1 MLQSYVDQTSKPV
14 SGVFAALL
22 TPRRNGTIDTEA
34 LCRNAQ
40 FVLANGMKGIVL
52 CGATGEYPALTSEEF
67 NEVLSAGKSR
77 TSGELLMGIA
87 ARTLQETIQRG
98 QAASAGGATAVL
110 LAPPHFFRY
119 AQDDLASYVRR
130 VAAEVPLPILLYN
143 LPQFTNGFETATVQT
158 VLSECPNVVGI
169 KDSSGSLDLLRTL
182 KHEEHAA
189 ACRILG
195 NDGVLIEALRAGL
208 CDGLIS
214 GVAGV
219 LPELIRFVWTCDP
232 ARPENRILLDEIIEQ
247 LNRFPTPWGLKW
259 IAEYRGLGEAE
270 FLQPQSENRILL
282 AQEFSTWLADWLP
295 RATSRLASLQVS
307 A

>member
-1 MLQSYVDQTSKPV
+1 M
-14 SGVFAALL
+14 
-22 TPRRNGTIDTEA
+22 E
-34 LCRNAQ
+34 
-40 FVLANGMKGIVL
+40 GIVL
-52 CGATGEYPALTSEEF
+52 CGATGEYPALTPEEF
-67 NEVLSAGKSR
+67 KEVLSAGTVR
-77 TSGELLMGIA
+77 PSGKLLVGIA

-98 QAASAGGATAVL
+98 QTASVAGASAVL

-119 AQDDLASYVRR
+119 SQDDLASYVRS
-130 VAAEVPLPILLYN
+130 VATEVPLPVLLYN

-158 VLSECPNVVGI
+158 VFSECPNVVGI

-182 KHEEHAA
+182 KHGEHAA

-195 NDGVLIEALRAGL
+195 NDGVLIEALQAGL

-219 LPELIRFVWTCDP
+219 LPELIRYVWSCDA
-232 ARPENRILLDEIIEQ
+232 ARRENRVLLDEIIEQ

-259 IAEYRGLGEAE
+259 IAEFRGFGNAE
-270 FLQPQSENRILL
+270 FLQSQSEAR
-282 AQEFSTWLADWLP
+282 AQQGGEFCAWLAEWLP
-295 RATSRLASLQVS
+295 RTTSRLASLQVS